1 MSRYYLLDRGFPYL
15 AVLTSAE
22 AAELFDS
29 VPPER
34 RHGTLAEGFQSW
46 ELLLNGMSQR
56 IAFRTHVDPI
66 PPDQL
71 VAVCR
76 QLGPIGTLPE
86 GLASCT

>member
-1 MSRYYLLDRGFPYL
+1 MGRYYLLDRGFPYF
-15 AVLTSAE
+15 AVLTSEE

-34 RHGTLAEGFQSW
+34 RRGTLAEGFESW
-46 ELLLNGMSQR
+46 ELLSNGSCR
-56 IAFRTHVDPI
+56 AIAFPTYVDPI

-71 VAVCR
+71 TAVCR
-76 QLGPIGTLPE
+76 QLGPMGAVPE